1 MIFATA
7 TMIGIA
13 ASLTRSAVSIALA
26 AVLIGVVFALAVA
39 VSPGP
44 VAWVPLA
51 SAYAGFNAGLILHF
65 VGLLAIERRK
75 AA

>member
-7 TMIGIA
+7 MMIGIA
-13 ASLTRSAVSIALA
+13 AGLTRSAVSIILAATLIAVTFALA
-26 AVLIGVVFALAVA
+26 AA

-44 VAWVPLA
+44 ASWLSLA
-51 SAYAGFNAGLILHF
+51 LAYTGFNAGLILHF
-65 VGLLAIERRK
+65 VGLVAIERRK